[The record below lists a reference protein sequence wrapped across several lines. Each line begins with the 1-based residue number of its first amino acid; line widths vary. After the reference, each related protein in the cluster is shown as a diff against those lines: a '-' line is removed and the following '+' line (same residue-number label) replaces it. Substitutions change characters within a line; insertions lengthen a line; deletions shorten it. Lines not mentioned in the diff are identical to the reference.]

1 MPYKSK
7 EDFPPSLKGFDPPLS
22 VEQAEGIARCADNIE
37 GVESPWGV
45 CISSFKKAYKK
56 EGSQWV
62 KKSAEGK
69 ESDMGNLD
77 YGYGLAEAQADE
89 PGSGMTRKAVS
100 KAIGLL
106 EEGDKDAALAVLQQC
121 RDGWEK

>member
-56 EGSQWV
+56 EGSRWV

-69 ESDMGNLD
+69 ESDMDNLD
-77 YGYGLAEAQADE
+77 YGYGLVEAPFVKKDGPPDYGAAID
-89 PGSGMTRKAVS
+89 
-100 KAIGLL
+100 KAITSL
-106 EEGDKDAALAVLQQC
+106 EEGDTDAALKILKQC
-121 RDGWEK
+121 KAK